1 MIVGKGSRFP
11 FLFFSCLIT
20 ACSSFT
26 AGNLFSHYSLQNKAL
41 YQSVRAGDYPGAEAF
56 LPDAV
61 GGDILAN
68 MEKGRVSFL
77 NAHDARSRE
86 YLEQSERAV
95 REQQEL
101 AVISISE
108 TATDIGA
115 LAIND
120 NLTSYTPGD
129 YELGFLHLYLAL
141 SYLKG
146 NDLEGALVEIKKANQ
161 VQEQARK
168 KREEQL
174 SQAES
179 ALKKRG
185 ISPNLGAVLAQYP
198 DAGQSLQAVQSGYL
212 LYLSALLYEAAGE
225 LNSAYVDY
233 RRALAVV
240 PDNRQV
246 IQGTIRV
253 AEKLDVGDDLAR
265 LYLRY
270 GHQHAENDKKGQIIV
285 LDEQS
290 IVATRQG
297 WTLSL
302 PFFSGGGVALHSL
315 SLPYYPFRAE
325 EKFPLL
331 RLNGTALTQ
340 SLLTD
345 VNLMAQQDLTERIP
359 MMVTRLV
366 LRVIAKEQLRRGA
379 AQESDST
386 GNVLLNVWNM
396 LTEQPDTRSWQT
408 LPAKVYSSSHYLL
421 PGEYSLE
428 LGGFTAENRSYNVK
442 IKAGETVF
450 VWLSRQGSHCTV
462 WHKQLG
468 GL

>member
-1 MIVGKGSRFP
+1 MIIGKGSRFP
-11 FLFFSCLIT
+11 FLFCTCLIT

-26 AGNLFSHYSLQNKAL
+26 AGNLFSHYSLQTQAL
-41 YQSVRAGDYPGAEAF
+41 YQSVQAGNYPEAEAY

-61 GGDILAN
+61 GGDILNN

-77 NAHDARSRE
+77 NAHDTRSRE
-86 YLEQSERAV
+86 YLELSERAV
-95 REQQEL
+95 REQQEQ

-141 SYLKG
+141 NYLKG
-146 NDLEGALVEIKKANQ
+146 NDLEGALVEIRKANL

-168 KREEQL
+168 KREEDL

-185 ISPNLGAVLAQYP
+185 ISPNLGAILAQYP
-198 DAGQSLQAVQSGYL
+198 DAGLSLQAVQNGYL
-212 LYLSALLYEAAGE
+212 LYFSALLYEAAGE
-225 LNSAYVDY
+225 LNNAYVDY

-240 PDNRQV
+240 SDNRQV

-253 AEKLDVGDDLAR
+253 AKKLGMKEDLTR
-265 LYLRY
+265 LYQRY
-270 GHQHAENDKKGQIIV
+270 GHQDTASDKEGQIIV

-290 IVATRQG
+290 IVAARQG

-302 PFFSGGGVALHSL
+302 PFSSGSGVTLHSL
-315 SLPYYPFRAE
+315 SLPYYPLRVE
-325 EKFPLL
+325 ENFPLL
-331 RLNGTALTQ
+331 RLNGTTLTQ

-345 VNLMAQQDLTERIP
+345 VNLMAQQDLAERLP
-359 MMVTRLV
+359 LLVTRLA
-366 LRVIAKEQLRRGA
+366 LRVIAKEQLRRGS
-379 AQESDST
+379 AQENESS
-386 GNVLLNVWNM
+386 GSVLFNVWNM

-408 LPAKVYSSSHYLL
+408 LPAKVYSSSHYFL

-428 LGGFTAENRSYNVK
+428 LGGFTVENRSYNVK

-450 VWLSRQGSHCTV
+450 VWLSRQGRHCTV